1 MLVSLNLKTLNLS
14 ILSGI
19 STIINSILQK
29 FIKNSA
35 LWILFAKRKMIIVIL
50 LAFDVCERNKNE

>member
-1 MLVSLNLKTLNLS
+1 LNLS